1 MLQIFFKI
9 IYLIY
14 LKTAVI
20 SLIISTLYITS
31 NFQLLSMKLDKNGE
45 CSIILRKAKNRK
57 PSIKRRV
64 ITDKK
69 LLIYC
74 IYTKKYIYLHVK
86 NKLNNLP

>member
-20 SLIISTLYITS
+20 TLIISALYITS

-45 CSIILRKAKNRK
+45 CSIILHKAK
-57 PSIKRRV
+57 IE
-64 ITDKK
+64 
-69 LLIYC
+69 
-74 IYTKKYIYLHVK
+74 
-86 NKLNNLP
+86 NLA